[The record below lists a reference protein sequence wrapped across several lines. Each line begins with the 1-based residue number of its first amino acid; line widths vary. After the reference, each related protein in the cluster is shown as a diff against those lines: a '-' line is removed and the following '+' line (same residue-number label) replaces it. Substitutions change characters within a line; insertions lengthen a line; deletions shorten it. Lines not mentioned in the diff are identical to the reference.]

1 MLFSL
6 KDLRS
11 LQETEE
17 IYINN
22 FLLLKDK
29 IKSSKFWTAP
39 IIVEKNNFAILDG
52 HHRFNVAKELN
63 FKRIPCYI
71 VDYDDKRVSVS
82 SWRDDIKVD
91 KNLVYSYI
99 NNKKKFK
106 AKTTKHDFDFIIPNC
121 NISFSLLL

>member
-1 MLFSL
+1 MFFSL
-6 KDLRS
+6 KDLSS

-17 IYINN
+17 IYIDN

-29 IKSSKFWTAP
+29 IKSAKFWTAP
-39 IIVEKNNFAILDG
+39 IIIEKNNFAILDG

-71 VDYDDKRVSVS
+71 VDYNDKRITVS
-82 SWRDDIKVD
+82 SWRDGINID
-91 KNLVYSYI
+91 KDLVYRYI

-106 AKTTKHDFDFIIPNC
+106 AKTTKHDFDFNIPKSD
-121 NISFSLLL
+121 ISFSLLL